1 MDLKK
6 EVLGKYINWGANDT
20 QMVFI
25 DMRLDEFMQRTN
37 VEKSRIQRTGRIAEG
52 GRAARE
58 REIQ

>member
-25 DMRLDEFMQRTN
+25 DMRLDEFM
-37 VEKSRIQRTGRIAEG
+37 
-52 GRAARE
+52 
-58 REIQ
+58 